1 HVETSLRTLTEPR
14 AGAPPGDY
22 LAVSVCD
29 TGVGMHPETIERVFE
44 PFFTTK
50 AIGKGTGLGL
60 SQVYGFVRQTGGG
73 VEIDSEPGRGATVT
87 MLLPSTQ
94 EAVGDAEETGP
105 RRADQPS
112 LTVLLVEDDIEV
124 GDLVE
129 AMLEELGHTVLRA
142 DGSEQALEAARR
154 ESSIG
159 LVLTDVIMPG
169 GRTGVDLAVALTSL
183 RPGLPVVLSSG
194 FTGEAL
200 ADAEAAPWPLLRKP
214 YAIDELAEAIAA
226 ALDNPATR
234 AAGF

>member
-1 HVETSLRTLTEPR
+1 ML
-14 AGAPPGDY
+14 
-22 LAVSVCD
+22 
-29 TGVGMHPETIERVFE
+29 PETIERVFE

-50 AIGKGTGLGL
+50 AMGKGTGLGL

-73 VEIDSEPGRGATVT
+73 VDIDSEPGRGTTVT
-87 MLLPSTQ
+87 MLLPFTR
-94 EAVGDAEETGP
+94 EAVGEVEDAGP

-112 LTVLLVEDDIEV
+112 LTVLLVEDDVEV
-124 GDLVE
+124 ADLVE
-129 AMLEELGHTVLRA
+129 AMLQELGHDVLRA
-142 DGSEQALEAARR
+142 DTSEQALEIARR
-154 ESSIG
+154 EPSIG

-169 GRTGVDLAVALTSL
+169 GRTGVDLAVALTSQ

-234 AAGF
+234 AAGI